1 MGGGRTSGVLRERCG
16 GSTGFV
22 GDSRGVLIA
31 LCLLALAFTFVPSS
45 VTRPILTAP
54 TSSAISKTCSNNPCS
69 VPMWILRK
77 SEIVRKS
84 GSLPAANTLNGM
96 SSCNRF
102 WIRRELNTPVQY
114 PYTNNFVIRH
124 GSYGGGPHFSSPY
137 TA

>member
-1 MGGGRTSGVLRERCG
+1 
-16 GSTGFV
+16 
-22 GDSRGVLIA
+22 
-31 LCLLALAFTFVPSS
+31 
-45 VTRPILTAP
+45 
-54 TSSAISKTCSNNPCS
+54 
-69 VPMWILRK
+69 MWILRK

-114 PYTNNFVIRH
+114 PYTNNFVIRR
-124 GSYGGGPHFSSPY
+124 GSYGGCPRFSSPY